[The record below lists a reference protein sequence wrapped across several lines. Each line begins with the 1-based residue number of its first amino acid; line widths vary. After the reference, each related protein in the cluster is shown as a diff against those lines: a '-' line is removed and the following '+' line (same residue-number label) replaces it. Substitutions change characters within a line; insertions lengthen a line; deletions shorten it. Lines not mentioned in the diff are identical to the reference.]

1 MRDIAGDVRKL
12 RFDLKSRFLPA
23 TDVTCET
30 KNGLMTFSSKDRSVG
45 RGLFSRR
52 EWSWDLMSSIQALL
66 REEELLKPAG
76 NDLLINVGANIGSV
90 LVPLMRTGSF
100 RYGVGFEPAPD
111 NAAYLRK
118 NVTQNGLDD
127 AVQTFQMGL
136 SDENTTAEFE
146 LAAHNMGDH
155 RVRGGSAPLSRPSS
169 FGESDRE
176 VIEVQLRTLDD
187 VLAEHDYAG
196 RAAALV
202 WVDIQGHEGHFL
214 KGARNT
220 LTCRVPLVIELLPYG
235 INRAGMEADE
245 FCALVSEMCSDFYS
259 LRDGGWQK
267 QSKSDFRALYDRY
280 EGSTDGTDIV
290 LVTR

>member
-1 MRDIAGDVRKL
+1 LRDIAGDVRKL
-12 RFDLKSRFLPA
+12 SFDLRSRFLPA
-23 TDVTCET
+23 TDITCET

-45 RGLFSRR
+45 RRLFSRR
-52 EWSWDLMSSIQALL
+52 EWSWDLMSAIQALL
-66 REEELLKPAG
+66 REEELLKPTG

-90 LVPLMRTGSF
+90 LISLMRTGSF
-100 RYGVGFEPAPD
+100 RYGVGFEPGPD

-127 AVQTFQMGL
+127 AVATFQIGL

-155 RVRGGSAPLSRPSS
+155 RVRGGSAPLSQPSS
-169 FGESDRE
+169 FDESERE

-196 RAAALV
+196 RTAALV

-220 LTCRVPLVIELLPYG
+220 LAGRVPLVIELWPYG
-235 INRAGMEADE
+235 INRAGMDAKE
-245 FCALVSEMCSDFYS
+245 FCALVIELCSDFYS
-259 LRDGGWQK
+259 LGDGGWQK
-267 QSKSDFRALYDRY
+267 QSTSDFRALYDRY